1 MYIRILHSPLH
12 EDGQWVGEKMCRP
25 GERGWADGGTP
36 RPLLAN
42 PRLSSTPTHNLAPSA
57 IDLSDHSP
65 SLHTR
70 ALIAPA
76 KAVPRRRP
84 PRIKHMQVRRKKE
97 KNGCRPAVRS
107 KPTPSPV
114 TPSFLPPPL
123 PWTPLAPRPTPFY
136 QLSSLVVSGN
146 MWVDQ
151 VSILSS
157 MATGLDQWF
166 CE

>member
-1 MYIRILHSPLH
+1 
-12 EDGQWVGEKMCRP
+12 MCRL

-97 KNGCRPAVRS
+97 KKWLQTCRKKQANP
-107 KPTPSPV
+107 KPCNPL
-114 TPSFLPPPL
+114 FLPPPL
-123 PWTPLAPRPTPFY
+123 PWTPLAHRPTPFY